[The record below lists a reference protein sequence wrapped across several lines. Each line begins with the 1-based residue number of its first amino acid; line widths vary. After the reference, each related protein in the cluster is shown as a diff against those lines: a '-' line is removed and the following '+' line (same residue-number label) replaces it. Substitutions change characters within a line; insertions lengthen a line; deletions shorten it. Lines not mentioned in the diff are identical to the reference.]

1 MESFLQIQKTG
12 VSIPQFPKLYQLNNN
27 HKIYEWS
34 IRIEQSSGDSFDI
47 ITSHGEKDGNLV
59 SHIKNIDKGKAKRSV
74 LQQATMEAES
84 KWRNK
89 KEKDLYCETVSMTEQ
104 NVEETAVVRPMLAN
118 TFSFDAYQK
127 GGRGFR
133 ISFPAYVQQ
142 KLDGIRCISYMK
154 DGKVVL
160 ESRKGI
166 PFQNFEVLRNQLRE
180 VFAQLPN
187 TMYLDGELYTDK
199 VDFETLSGMVRLTE
213 KKLKVGDRERINGIE
228 YHLYDFVDTARQDL
242 TYQQRHEMID
252 TLFQRHGDKSLLK
265 KVPTHVVS
273 KLEDVKTMHDRFVQ
287 QGYEGVMIREM
298 SGVYEVQKR
307 SKFLQKYKEFFEEE
321 FKIVG
326 FHEGTGDMKGC
337 VIWDCEN
344 KEGKI
349 FAVVPKGTFETKRE
363 FYQNGAKYVN
373 KLLTVIYQELTADG
387 VPRFPI
393 GKGIRD
399 IF

>member
-1 MESFLQIQKTG
+1 
-12 VSIPQFPKLYQLNNN
+12 
-27 HKIYEWS
+27 
-34 IRIEQSSGDSFDI
+34 
-47 ITSHGEKDGNLV
+47 
-59 SHIKNIDKGKAKRSV
+59 
-74 LQQATMEAES
+74 
-84 KWRNK
+84 
-89 KEKDLYCETVSMTEQ
+89 
-104 NVEETAVVRPMLAN
+104 MLAN

-166 PFQNFEVLRNQLRE
+166 PFQNFEILRNQLRE

>member
-1 MESFLQIQKTG
+1 MESFLQIQKKG

-34 IRIEQSSGDSFDI
+34 VRIEQSSGDSYDV
-47 ITSHGEKDGNLV
+47 ITSHGEKDGNMV
-59 SHIKNIDKGKAKRSV
+59 THIKNIDKGKAKRSV

-154 DGKVVL
+154 DGQVIL

-213 KKLKVGDRERINGIE
+213 KKLKVGDKERINGIE
-228 YHLYDFVDTARQDL
+228 YHIYDFVDTARQDL
-242 TYQQRHEMID
+242 TYQQRHEMIE
-252 TLFQRHGDKSLLK
+252 TLFQRNGDKSLLK

-273 KLEDVKTMHDRFVQ
+273 QLADVKTMHDRFVQ
-287 QGYEGVMIREM
+287 EGYEGVMIREM